1 MLPSVYY
8 RADVDYSCN
17 QQIPASSLL
26 VKGPDVTRSTVQKAV
41 VVLAAK
47 PVFGPIRFVL
57 IRGFLLSMT
66 PIVSQGQITCGDH
79 GLVPS
84 KVCSPRIPFIHNRY
98 QTFQGFPRFEHSGRF
113 WGFLGAFTTDA
124 TDRKWALHGHEY
136 VCIPILLPATQ
147 ALKVF
152 VI

>member
-1 MLPSVYY
+1 MASRATSSATISVH

-57 IRGFLLSMT
+57 IRGFLLSMI

-84 KVCSPRIPFIHNRY
+84 KVCSARTLFINN
-98 QTFQGFPRFEHSGRF
+98 
-113 WGFLGAFTTDA
+113 
-124 TDRKWALHGHEY
+124 
-136 VCIPILLPATQ
+136 
-147 ALKVF
+147 
-152 VI
+152 